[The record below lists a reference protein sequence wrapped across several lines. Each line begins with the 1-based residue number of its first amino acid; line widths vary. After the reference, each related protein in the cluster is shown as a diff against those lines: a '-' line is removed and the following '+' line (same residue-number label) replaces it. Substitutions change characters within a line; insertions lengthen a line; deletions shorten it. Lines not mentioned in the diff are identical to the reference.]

1 MKSKTTAGIL
11 AIVFGEWGIH
21 CFYLGKT
28 GKGLAYL
35 LIWLLLCWTVWVPI
49 ILAIIAIIEGF
60 ALLFANQAD
69 FDAKYNNGRPVRT
82 QMQYQSR
89 QQYDTSQVIQNRQKD
104 ERQKNKTD
112 MLIEL
117 KNLLD
122 KGILTQE
129 EFEEEKQKIL
139 NS

>member
-35 LIWLLLCWTVWVPI
+35 FIWLLLCWTVWVPI

-60 ALLFANQAD
+60 ALLFANRAD